1 MVGVLPILLMGI
13 AVAFNLIVIKM
24 KIERYRYEDAG
35 LDAGMLLLLGW
46 LFSGSIAGLMIGT
59 IASAFISIYLFIS
72 PPDMLMKRFSD
83 GKSTRRKNKKKKS
96 KNKKRKVYKTNIF
109 D

>member
-35 LDAGMLLLLGW
+35 LDAAMLVMLGW

-72 PPDMLMKRFSD
+72 PPDTLMQRF
-83 GKSTRRKNKKKKS
+83 TEEQKNSKKKKHKK
-96 KNKKRKVYKTNIF
+96 KNKTYT
-109 D
+109 